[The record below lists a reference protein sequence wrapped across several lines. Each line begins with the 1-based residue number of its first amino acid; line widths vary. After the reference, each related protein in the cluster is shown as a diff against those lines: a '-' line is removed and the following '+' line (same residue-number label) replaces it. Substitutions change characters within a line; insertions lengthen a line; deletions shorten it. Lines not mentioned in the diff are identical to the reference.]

1 MTQSLASQHRP
12 LQLATY
18 VGQHHVTRAL
28 ARMMAGAPGLDGQPL
43 SLPQVLLIAGPSG
56 TGKTTLARILAAAS
70 MCGRPDS
77 TTGEGC
83 QACADCKAAQ
93 AGIANHLNFMFIDG
107 SGSGL
112 KLTIE
117 EDLTQ
122 FAHAKPLGLARK
134 RVCIAD
140 EAQAMSKHGR
150 EALLTLT
157 ENLPGS
163 TMLIYT
169 TTEPD
174 AIDVAIRSRA
184 TCLYL
189 HDLEPGEMT
198 EAVLAVMPRLAD
210 YQDALHQLAGY
221 AQGSMRRLWGYIEQL
236 VALGEAPSD
245 RVVAELVGGASSA
258 QREELWEAIEAH
270 QLQAVRRI
278 WQRLIQKGQPGLI
291 FGQLIEDLL
300 QQAAANPRAKDWGAL
315 AKVVGQA
322 QLLKDAHA
330 YELALLAL
338 SAPPVSPTPV
348 ELPELASAVASEVL
362 QRLQPGWFE
371 AEQEDLQ
378 AFEQVLDA
386 HVEVSAQ
393 TLQEIL
399 FGDGP

>member
-1 MTQSLASQHRP
+1 MTQSLASRHRP
-12 LQLATY
+12 LQLASY
-18 VGQHHVTRAL
+18 VGQHHVTQAL
-28 ARMMAGAPGLDGQPL
+28 ARMLAGAPGLDGQPL
-43 SLPQVLLIAGPSG
+43 SVPQVLLIAGPSG

-70 MCGRPDS
+70 MCGKPHPG
-77 TTGEGC
+77 TGEGC

-122 FAHAKPLGLARK
+122 FAHAKPLGLARR

-140 EAQAMSKHGR
+140 EAQAMSKQGR

-157 ENLPGS
+157 ENLPAS

-169 TTEPD
+169 TTEPE

-198 EAVLAVMPRLAD
+198 EAVLAVVPQLAD
-210 YQDALHQLAGY
+210 HQDAIMQLAGY

-245 RVVAELVGGASSA
+245 SVVAQLVGGASAA
-258 QREELWEAIEAH
+258 QREELWEAIAHH
-270 QLQAVRRI
+270 QLQAVRKT
-278 WQRLIQKGQPGLI
+278 WQRLIQKGQPGI
-291 FGQLIEDLL
+291 VFGQLIEDLL
-300 QQAAANPRAKDWGAL
+300 QQAASNPKAQDWATL
-315 AKVVGQA
+315 AKVMGQA
-322 QLLKDAHA
+322 QLLKDAYA
-330 YELALLAL
+330 YELALLTLA
-338 SAPPVSPTPV
+338 APPVKPSPV

-371 AEQEDLQ
+371 AEQADVQ

-386 HVEVSAQ
+386 HVEVSPQ

-399 FGDGP
+399 FGEGP